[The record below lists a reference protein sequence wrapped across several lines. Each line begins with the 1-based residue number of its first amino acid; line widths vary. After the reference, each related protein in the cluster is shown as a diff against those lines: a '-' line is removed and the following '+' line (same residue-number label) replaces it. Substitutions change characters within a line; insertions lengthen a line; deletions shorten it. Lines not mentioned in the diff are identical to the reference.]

1 MSYKACF
8 LLICYT
14 LCCSINVLSHS
25 NSYQGKRTPSQFP
38 SMKKRRREAMAKVK
52 YQGSTDITDETD
64 DYYYNGTFHAPYI
77 DPTRYPICTDTNWV
91 GGK

>member
-1 MSYKACF
+1 
-8 LLICYT
+8 
-14 LCCSINVLSHS
+14 
-25 NSYQGKRTPSQFP
+25 
-38 SMKKRRREAMAKVK
+38 MKKRRREAMAKVK